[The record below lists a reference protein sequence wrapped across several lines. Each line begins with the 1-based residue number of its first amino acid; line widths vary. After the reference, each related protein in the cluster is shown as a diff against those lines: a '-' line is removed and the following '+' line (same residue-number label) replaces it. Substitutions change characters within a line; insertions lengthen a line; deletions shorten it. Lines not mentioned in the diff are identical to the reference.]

1 MAFANP
7 LVMENGET
15 YLLTNKYLQQD
26 PSLVDRIK
34 DIVVELG
41 GKFDGP
47 VNADKYFLRKGKQ
60 QIRPLPAIA
69 DLTDKLH
76 NIQSDIAKGSV
87 FYEIKIPKSE
97 FNFFLYQLYDTMV
110 DEKLDLLVT
119 SRVFRKTRNAY
130 EEVDTT
136 MEQK

>member
-15 YLLTNKYLQQD
+15 YLLVNEYLSQD
-26 PSLVDRIK
+26 PSLVNRVK

-41 GKFDGP
+41 GTFNGQ
-47 VNADKYFLRKGKQ
+47 VNADRFFLKKGKQ
-60 QIRPLPAIA
+60 QVKPLPAMA

-87 FYEIKIPKSE
+87 FYEIQLPKSE

-110 DEKLDLLVT
+110 GEKLDLLVT
-119 SRVFRKTRNAY
+119 SRVFRKTRKEY
-130 EEVDTT
+130 EEVDVSL
-136 MEQK
+136 EQK